1 MHQIWAGGFDLDR
14 HKIKYIVSTLIDS
27 APYPSMPPYERMS
40 LLSRLA
46 KICPTLFAAEGC
58 GGDEGMEIGYESSW
72 SGIFP
77 ADERVIDS
85 NGYEPDK
92 RCL

>member
-1 MHQIWAGGFDLDR
+1 VDSP
-14 HKIKYIVSTLIDS
+14 KIKFLVSTLIDS
-27 APYPSMPPYERMS
+27 AHYPNMPLYERMS
-40 LLSRLA
+40 LLSRLV
-46 KICPTLFAAEGC
+46 KTCPTLFAAEGC
-58 GGDEGMEIGYESSW
+58 GGDEGLEIGYESSW